1 MRQTLENLVA
11 FIKNPILEKD
21 KNTAFSHRFKTF
33 FNLFIISLTTS
44 FIFTLL
50 MSILEEAEILTT
62 DNHAVEEL
70 FKTLSPLHFFMF
82 AVVLAPLIEESVFR
96 GPLTLFKQPKYF
108 KIAFYIFAI
117 TFGLVH
123 ITNYEM
129 TTKILICSP
138 ILIAPQFFAGMY
150 FGFIRVRFGLLW
162 SIALHASYNAFL
174 FLLYLLAKDAV
185 T

>member
-1 MRQTLENLVA
+1 MKETLENLVV

-21 KNTAFSHRFKTF
+21 KNTAFSHRLKTF

-50 MSILEEAEILTT
+50 MSILEEAGILTT

-70 FKTLSPLHFFMF
+70 FKKLSPINFFMF
-82 AVVLAPLIEESVFR
+82 VVVLAPLIEESVFR

-108 KIAFYIFAI
+108 KVAFYIFAI

-129 TTKILICSP
+129 TTRILICSP
-138 ILIAPQFFAGMY
+138 VLIAPQFFAGMY

-162 SIALHASYNAFL
+162 SIALHATYNGFL
-174 FLLYLLAKDAV
+174 FSLYLLAKDVV